1 MKRNWQTLRR
11 ILPYLRP
18 YWKLAVFALVLT
30 LLAALFSLL
39 LPWPLALMF
48 DSVLGDRPLPGAL
61 NSLFGSVGKVPLIVL
76 LAVSAVGLS
85 AMQGVFGLLEQYITA
100 KVDQY
105 MTLEF
110 RSDLFRHAQ
119 RLSFAY
125 HDQRRT
131 GQFVAQI
138 NLQASSA
145 GNLIVAI
152 PPILQSIATLV
163 GMLVVALSINV
174 KLTLLVVSVVPFIYY
189 STHHYTRRIEPRLIK
204 VRGMEGESL
213 SIVHEAMAML
223 RVIVPFGLE
232 SHHYERF
239 REQGERAVAARV
251 DLTVRQTVFSV
262 IVNVLTAIGTALV
275 LGYGAYLILQGQF
288 SGGRLLVMMTYTAS
302 AYQPLEQ
309 MAATIGSLQEQFVN
323 ARGALALRD
332 AQVEI
337 EDAPDAVDIERA
349 RGEIAFE
356 GVDFSYQRRV
366 DTLKDIS
373 FETRA
378 GQRVAL
384 VGPTGAGKTTLI
396 SLLPRFYDPAR
407 GRILLDGTDLRKL
420 TLASLRRQIS
430 IVLQEPL
437 LFSGTIAEN
446 IRYGR
451 LGASREDIVQ
461 AAKDAN
467 AHDFI
472 MRLPDQYETRLGERG
487 AQLSGGERQRISVAR
502 AFLKDA
508 PICIL
513 DEPTSSIDSRT
524 EAVILDSLE
533 RLMVGRTT
541 FMIAHRLSTVRNA
554 DLILVLNH
562 GRLVEQGTHDELLG
576 RESLYQQLHVAQ
588 TGQVQHK
595 ESLEQFER
603 LELSIQEGSMN
614 AGHADM
620 AFIGSHNGSREAEP
634 APREREARPVSSNE
648 DDTPG
653 RDAQRPAGREPN
665 AAAES
670 RAEHAPVPRMTSLPR
685 VVHERLWLTA
695 LGAVVLSGF
704 ATGFAQVAA
713 PQYGVLVFALVT
725 GLALLA
731 GLVCGTGTALLVEYV
746 ARRRRGSV
754 FGVSASQAQG
764 TVGEDAHQRRTTE
777 AEPWALF
784 HLGSDFDR
792 QGEYDLAVEA
802 YQQAIDSQHPE
813 AAPRAA
819 FNLGLMLDE
828 QGEYE
833 RAVEAYQQAI
843 DSKHAEWAPKAAF
856 NLGML
861 FEERGEYDLAEES
874 YQQAINSQHSDA
886 APKARLNLGVL
897 FEQMGEYDLAEES
910 YQQAIDSRHPEVA
923 PEAVGNFLGLLR
935 RLTARES
942 SDKESSEP

>member
-1 MKRNWQTLRR
+1 
-11 ILPYLRP
+11 
-18 YWKLAVFALVLT
+18 
-30 LLAALFSLL
+30 
-39 LPWPLALMF
+39 
-48 DSVLGDRPLPGAL
+48 
-61 NSLFGSVGKVPLIVL
+61 
-76 LAVSAVGLS
+76 
-85 AMQGVFGLLEQYITA
+85 
-100 KVDQY
+100 
-105 MTLEF
+105 
-110 RSDLFRHAQ
+110 
-119 RLSFAY
+119 
-125 HDQRRT
+125 
-131 GQFVAQI
+131 
-138 NLQASSA
+138 
-145 GNLIVAI
+145 
-152 PPILQSIATLV
+152 
-163 GMLVVALSINV
+163 
-174 KLTLLVVSVVPFIYY
+174 
-189 STHHYTRRIEPRLIK
+189 
-204 VRGMEGESL
+204 
-213 SIVHEAMAML
+213 
-223 RVIVPFGLE
+223 
-232 SHHYERF
+232 
-239 REQGERAVAARV
+239 
-251 DLTVRQTVFSV
+251 
-262 IVNVLTAIGTALV
+262 
-275 LGYGAYLILQGQF
+275 
-288 SGGRLLVMMTYTAS
+288 LVMMTYTAS

-323 ARGALALRD
+323 ARGALDLRD

-378 GQRVAL
+378 GQRIAL

-407 GRILLDGTDLRKL
+407 GRVLLDGIDLRKL

-451 LGASREDIVQ
+451 LGASMEDVVL

-562 GRLVEQGTHDELLG
+562 GRLVEQGTHEELLG
-576 RESLYQQLHVAQ
+576 RESLYQQLHFAQ
-588 TGQVQHK
+588 TGQAQHK

-603 LELSIQEGSMN
+603 LELSVQEGSMD
-614 AGHADM
+614 AGHTDM
-620 AFIGSHNGSREAEP
+620 AYVGSSNGSREAEP
-634 APREREARPVSSNE
+634 VPREQEPHLASSNE

-653 RDAQRPAGREPN
+653 RDAQRPAELRPGNTAEPGG
-665 AAAES
+665 E
-670 RAEHAPVPRMTSLPR
+670 EYAPAPRTTPLPR
-685 VVHERLWLTA
+685 FVDERLWLIA
-695 LGAVVLSGF
+695 LCAVVSSGF
-704 ATGFAQVAA
+704 ATGLANVVTA
-713 PQYGVLVFALVT
+713 QYGALVFALVT
-725 GLALLA
+725 GPALLV
-731 GLVCGTGTALLVEYV
+731 GLVFGTGTALLVEYV

-754 FGVSASQAQG
+754 NEVSASQTQG
-764 TVGEDAHQRRTTE
+764 AVGQDADQRSATE
-777 AEPWALF
+777 ADPWATF
-784 HLGSDFDR
+784 NRGSVFDR
-792 QGEYDLAVEA
+792 QGEYDRAVAA
-802 YQQAIDSQHPE
+802 YQQVVASDHQE

-819 FNLGLMLDE
+819 FNLGLMLDK
-828 QGEYE
+828 QGEYA
-833 RAVEAYQQAI
+833 RAQEA
-843 DSKHAEWAPKAAF
+843 
-856 NLGML
+856 
-861 FEERGEYDLAEES
+861 
-874 YQQAINSQHSDA
+874 
-886 APKARLNLGVL
+886 
-897 FEQMGEYDLAEES
+897 

-923 PEAVGNFLGLLR
+923 HKAVGNYLGLLK

-942 SDKESSEP
+942 SDEESSES

>member
-1 MKRNWQTLRR
+1 VKRSWDTLRR
-11 ILPYLRP
+11 VLPYLRP
-18 YWKLAVFALVLT
+18 YWKLAVLALVLT

-48 DSVLGDRPLPGAL
+48 DSVLGRHPLPGIL
-61 NSLFGSVGKVPLIVL
+61 NPIFGSLGTVPLLIL
-76 LAVSAVGLS
+76 LAVSAVALS
-85 AMQGVFGLLEQYITA
+85 AMQGIFGLLEQYVTT

-145 GNLIVAI
+145 GNLVVAI
-152 PPILQSIATLV
+152 PPILQSVATLV
-163 GMLVVALSINV
+163 GMLVIALSINV

-189 STHHYTRRIEPRLIK
+189 STGYYTRRIEPRLVK

-223 RVIVPFGLE
+223 RVIVPFNLE

-239 REQGERAVAARV
+239 REQGERAVEARV
-251 DLTVRQTVFSV
+251 DLTVRQTAFSV
-262 IVNVLTAIGTALV
+262 LVNVLTAIGTALV
-275 LGYGAYLILQGQF
+275 LGFGAYQILQGELA
-288 SGGRLLVMMTYTAS
+288 GGRLLIMMSYTAA

-323 ARGALALRD
+323 VRGALALRD

-337 EDAPDAVDIERA
+337 EDAPDAVDVDRT
-349 RGEIAFE
+349 RGAVTFE

-366 DTLKDIS
+366 ETLKDIS
-373 FETRA
+373 FEAQA

-396 SLLPRFYDPAR
+396 SLLPRFYDPAQ
-407 GRILLDGTDLRKL
+407 GRILLDGVDIRAL
-420 TLASLRRQIS
+420 TLRSLRRQIS

-451 LGASREDIVQ
+451 LGASMEEVVE

-472 MRLPDQYETRLGERG
+472 VRLPDKYETKLGERG
-487 AQLSGGERQRISVAR
+487 AQLSGGERQRISIAR

-541 FMIAHRLSTVRNA
+541 FMIAHRLSTVRNS

-562 GRLVEQGTHDELLG
+562 GRLIEQGTHEDLLG
-576 RESLYQQLHVAQ
+576 RESLYQRLHIAQ
-588 TGQVQHK
+588 TGQAQHK

-603 LELSIQEGSMN
+603 LELSVQEGSMN
-614 AGHADM
+614 AGPET
-620 AFIGSHNGSREAEP
+620 GNGSRHDSQPVETATLEEAWVPDGPTEDSP
-634 APREREARPVSSNE
+634 ERAGPGRRSEAAGSPVSF
-648 DDTPG
+648 G
-653 RDAQRPAGREPN
+653 PASWATTRTSTGT
-665 AAAES
+665 S
-670 RAEHAPVPRMTSLPR
+670 RRSVRNRAMRGLR
-685 VVHERLWLTA
+685 VW
-695 LGAVVLSGF
+695 
-704 ATGFAQVAA
+704 
-713 PQYGVLVFALVT
+713 YLVFAI
-725 GLALLA
+725 LLM
-731 GLVCGTGTALLVEYV
+731 
-746 ARRRRGSV
+746 
-754 FGVSASQAQG
+754 
-764 TVGEDAHQRRTTE
+764 
-777 AEPWALF
+777 
-784 HLGSDFDR
+784 
-792 QGEYDLAVEA
+792 LAVA
-802 YQQAIDSQHPE
+802 
-813 AAPRAA
+813 
-819 FNLGLMLDE
+819 
-828 QGEYE
+828 
-833 RAVEAYQQAI
+833 
-843 DSKHAEWAPKAAF
+843 
-856 NLGML
+856 
-861 FEERGEYDLAEES
+861 
-874 YQQAINSQHSDA
+874 
-886 APKARLNLGVL
+886 GVYVVWKISL
-897 FEQMGEYDLAEES
+897 
-910 YQQAIDSRHPEVA
+910 
-923 PEAVGNFLGLLR
+923 
-935 RLTARES
+935 
-942 SDKESSEP
+942 

>member
-11 ILPYLRP
+11 ILPYLGP
-18 YWKLAVFALVLT
+18 YWMLAILAIVLT

-48 DSVLGDRPLPGAL
+48 DSVLGNDPLPGVM
-61 NSLFGSVGKVPLIVL
+61 NTLFGWLGKITLLVL
-76 LAVSAVGLS
+76 LAVSAVALS
-85 AMQGVFGLLEQYITA
+85 AMQGIFGLLEQYVTT

-152 PPILQSIATLV
+152 PPILQAVATLV
-163 GMLVVALSINV
+163 GMLVIALSINV

-189 STHHYTRRIEPRLIK
+189 STGYYTRRIEPRLIK

-275 LGYGAYLILQGQF
+275 LGYGAYLILKGQF

-446 IRYGR
+446 IHYGR
-451 LGASREDIVQ
+451 LGASMEDIVQ

-533 RLMVGRTT
+533 RLMLGRTT

-554 DLILVLNH
+554 DVIMVLNH

-603 LELSIQEGSMN
+603 LELSVQESSMNVRPEAGNWHQYASDSAETTTLEAGVPDSPAKNAWEQASAGSPASASDRPRNRLAFFGQFNHFKEINVLLEAMKILDEEESDAHLWLYGANLELQPEEFTNEFQSLVEATERNVTLVGPYDHDDLAALMANIDWVVVPDIWWENSPLVIQE
-614 AGHADM
+614 
-620 AFIGSHNGSREAEP
+620 AFLH
-634 APREREARPVSSNE
+634 ARPVICCDIGGMAEKVTDGVNGLHFHVGNPNSL
-648 DDTPG
+648 
-653 RDAQRPAGREPN
+653 AQTVRRAVRSPDLWETLHGSILKINAIK
-665 AAAES
+665 AAAADTTNWATVPWAQWVTRTTSGSRRS
-670 RAEHAPVPRMTSLPR
+670 RATRG
-685 VVHERLWLTA
+685 LWIR
-695 LGAVVLSGF
+695 
-704 ATGFAQVAA
+704 
-713 PQYGVLVFALVT
+713 Y
-725 GLALLA
+725 LAYAILLA
-731 GLVCGTGTALLVEYV
+731 
-746 ARRRRGSV
+746 
-754 FGVSASQAQG
+754 
-764 TVGEDAHQRRTTE
+764 
-777 AEPWALF
+777 
-784 HLGSDFDR
+784 
-792 QGEYDLAVEA
+792 
-802 YQQAIDSQHPE
+802 I
-813 AAPRAA
+813 
-819 FNLGLMLDE
+819 
-828 QGEYE
+828 
-833 RAVEAYQQAI
+833 
-843 DSKHAEWAPKAAF
+843 
-856 NLGML
+856 
-861 FEERGEYDLAEES
+861 
-874 YQQAINSQHSDA
+874 
-886 APKARLNLGVL
+886 
-897 FEQMGEYDLAEES
+897 
-910 YQQAIDSRHPEVA
+910 
-923 PEAVGNFLGLLR
+923 
-935 RLTARES
+935 
-942 SDKESSEP
+942 

>member
-1 MKRNWQTLRR
+1 MVVDGSPTIFAPRYGQGEAMKRNWETLRR

-18 YWKLAVFALVLT
+18 YWKLAILVLVLT

-39 LPWPLALMF
+39 LPWPLAIMF
-48 DSVLGDRPLPGAL
+48 DTVLGGRPLPGPL
-61 NSLFGSVGKVPLIVL
+61 EPLFGSLGPIVL
-76 LAVSAVGLS
+76 LILLSVSAVALTAS
-85 AMQGVFGLLEQYITA
+85 QGVFGILEQYFST
-100 KVDQY
+100 KVEQH
-105 MTLEF
+105 MILEF

-125 HDQRRT
+125 HDQRLT
-131 GQFVAQI
+131 GNFIAQI
-138 NLQASSA
+138 NLQASGA
-145 GNLIVAI
+145 GAIVVAI

-163 GMLVVALSINV
+163 GMLVIALTIDMP
-174 KLTLLVVSVVPFIYY
+174 LTLLALSVMPFIYF
-189 STHHYTRRIEPRLIK
+189 STGHYTRRIEPRLIK

-232 SHHYERF
+232 RYHYERF
-239 REQGERAVAARV
+239 REQGERAVEARV

-262 IVNVLTAIGTALV
+262 IVSVLTAVGTALV
-275 LGYGAYLILQGQF
+275 LGFGAYQILQGKL
-288 SGGRLLVMMTYTAS
+288 SGGHLLVMLTYVA
-302 AYQPLEQ
+302 AVYQPLEQ
-309 MAATIGSLQEQFVN
+309 MSATISSLQEQFVN
-323 ARGALALRD
+323 VRGALDLRD

-373 FETRA
+373 FNVRA

-407 GRILLDGTDLRKL
+407 GRVLLDGTDLRKL

-446 IRYGR
+446 IHYGR
-451 LGASREDIVQ
+451 LGASTEEIVE

-576 RESLYQQLHVAQ
+576 RESLYQKLHVAQ
-588 TGQVQHK
+588 TGQAQHK

-614 AGHADM
+614 AGHTDTAYV
-620 AFIGSHNGSREAEP
+620 ASHNGSREAEP
-634 APREREARPVSSNE
+634 VPREPEPRQASSNE
-648 DDTPG
+648 DDTP
-653 RDAQRPAGREPN
+653 DID
-665 AAAES
+665 S
-670 RAEHAPVPRMTSLPR
+670 RR
-685 VVHERLWLTA
+685 
-695 LGAVVLSGF
+695 
-704 ATGFAQVAA
+704 
-713 PQYGVLVFALVT
+713 
-725 GLALLA
+725 
-731 GLVCGTGTALLVEYV
+731 
-746 ARRRRGSV
+746 
-754 FGVSASQAQG
+754 SASHSEG
-764 TVGEDAHQRRTTE
+764 TVEQDAHQRRTTE
-777 AEPWALF
+777 AEAWATF
-784 HLGSDFDR
+784 HRGSIFDR
-792 QGEYDLAVEA
+792 EGEYDLAVKA
-802 YQQAIDSQHPE
+802 YRQVIASGHPE

-828 QGEYE
+828 QGEYA
-833 RAVEAYQQAI
+833 RAQEAYQQVI
-843 DSKHAEWAPKAAF
+843 DSKHAEWAPKAVF

-861 FEERGEYDLAEES
+861 FENRGEYDLAEKA
-874 YQQAINSQHSDA
+874 YQQAIDSKHPDA
-886 APKARLNLGVL
+886 APKARLNVGVL
-897 FEQMGEYDLAEES
+897 FEHREEYDLAEKA
-910 YQQAIDSRHPEVA
+910 YQQAIDSRHLEVA
-923 PEAVGNFLGLLR
+923 PKAVGNFLGLLR

-942 SDKESSEP
+942 SDKESSES